1 MAKVNDYLE
10 HLDFHLLTRT
20 LRHFLYS
27 CLCDVYVEAVKKVL
41 SDPHH
46 PHFETTL
53 QTLFCTLITGLKL
66 MHPLMPFI
74 TEELYQRLG
83 CVSGVTTTSIMV
95 QDFPTASEVSIKK
108 QA

>member
-1 MAKVNDYLE
+1 
-10 HLDFHLLTRT
+10 
-20 LRHFLYS
+20 
-27 CLCDVYVEAVKKVL
+27 
-41 SDPHH
+41 
-46 PHFETTL
+46 
-53 QTLFCTLITGLKL
+53 

-83 CVSGVTTTSIMV
+83 YASGVTTTSIMV